1 MNQAILIRFKNKTK
15 FQFIELIKYHTV
27 MKPQYLFIAC
37 LLIACQKPKPVDQAI
52 AATPGTKTETIA
64 AKENFLK
71 TDTISIADYGE
82 TSEDN
87 YILANLLEQKADKD
101 SIVTA
106 KYQLD
111 FYQNK
116 TKTTTSKITIK
127 GVDKGSEWAAIY
139 GLGTESAKNS
149 PFIQISFGYP
159 ACGYNQSH
167 YLYYLKSNDIQ
178 LVYDWYTISD
188 SGWGSW
194 VEFENPSAKANP
206 ESFYCKTVS
215 FEPDDNDENMGIA
228 KHSDSI
234 VFRLSGNQWQKQ
246 LLSAKDKTYFEKKMS
261 FDDFHK
267 QE

>member
-1 MNQAILIRFKNKTK
+1 
-15 FQFIELIKYHTV
+15 
-27 MKPQYLFIAC
+27 MKPQYLFILY
-37 LLIACQKPKPVDQAI
+37 LLIGCQKPKPVNQVVDKLPEPKNEAI
-52 AATPGTKTETIA
+52 AVKD
-64 AKENFLK
+64 NFLK
-71 TDTISIADYGE
+71 TDTISIANYGE
-82 TSEDN
+82 ISKDN
-87 YILANLLEQKADKD
+87 YILAYLLEQKADKD

-116 TKTTTSKITIK
+116 NKTTTSKITIK
-127 GVDKGSEWAAIY
+127 GVDKGSEWSATY
-139 GLGTESAKNS
+139 GLGTENAKSS

-167 YLYYLKSNDIQ
+167 YLYHLKNNAIQ
-178 LVYDWYTISD
+178 LVYDWYTMSD

-234 VFRLSGNQWQKQ
+234 VFRLSGNQWKKQ
-246 LLSAKDKTYFEKKMS
+246 LLSTKDKIYFEKKMS

-267 QE
+267 QQ

>member
-1 MNQAILIRFKNKTK
+1 
-15 FQFIELIKYHTV
+15 
-27 MKPQYLFIAC
+27 MKPQFLFILC
-37 LLIACQKPKPVDQAI
+37 LLIGCQKPKPANQIIDKL
-52 AATPGTKTETIA
+52 PETKTEA
-64 AKENFLK
+64 VEAKDNFLK
-71 TDTISIADYGE
+71 TDTISIANYGE
-82 TSEDN
+82 TSKDN
-87 YILANLLEQKADKD
+87 YILAYLLEQKADKD

-116 TKTTTSKITIK
+116 NKTTTSKITIK
-127 GVDKGSEWAAIY
+127 GVDKGSEWSAIY
-139 GLGTESAKNS
+139 GLGTESAKSS
-149 PFIQISFGYP
+149 PFIQVSFGYP

-167 YLYYLKSNDIQ
+167 YLYHLKNNDIQ
-178 LVYDWYTISD
+178 LVYDWYTMSD

-234 VFRLSGNQWQKQ
+234 VFRLSGNQWKKQ
-246 LLSAKDKTYFEKKMS
+246 LLSAKDKVYFEKKMS

-267 QE
+267 PQ

>member
-1 MNQAILIRFKNKTK
+1 
-15 FQFIELIKYHTV
+15 
-27 MKPQYLFIAC
+27 MKPQYLFILC
-37 LLIACQKPKPVDQAI
+37 LLMACQKPKSESQITSAAPENKAEAI
-52 AATPGTKTETIA
+52 T
-64 AKENFLK
+64 AKNKFVK

-87 YILANLLEQKADKD
+87 YILAHLLDQKADKD

-116 TKTTTSKITIK
+116 TKITTSKISIK
-127 GVDKGSEWAAIY
+127 GVDKGSGWSALY
-139 GLGTESAKNS
+139 GLGTQSAKSS

-159 ACGYNQSH
+159 ACGYNQNN
-167 YLYYLKSNDIQ
+167 YLYYLKGNDIQ
-178 LVYDWYTISD
+178 LVHDWYTMSD

-206 ESFYCKTVS
+206 ELFYCKTVS

-228 KHSDSI
+228 THSDSI
-234 VFRLSGNQWQKQ
+234 VFRLSDNRWKKQ
-246 LLSAKDKTYFEKKMS
+246 LLSPKDKTYFEKKMS

-267 QE
+267 RE

>member
-1 MNQAILIRFKNKTK
+1 MKIQA
-15 FQFIELIKYHTV
+15 
-27 MKPQYLFIAC
+27 LFI
-37 LLIACQKPKPVDQAI
+37 LFVLMGCQKPKSESQI
-52 AATPGTKTETIA
+52 TSTTPETKTETIA
-64 AKENFLK
+64 PKEKFLK

-82 TSEDN
+82 ISQDN
-87 YILANLLEQKADKD
+87 YILANLVDQKADKD

-116 TKTTTSKITIK
+116 TKTITSKITIK
-127 GVDKGSEWAAIY
+127 GVDKGSEWSALY
-139 GLGTESAKNS
+139 GLGTQSAKNS

-167 YLYYLKSNDIQ
+167 YLYYLKNNDIQ
-178 LVYDWYTISD
+178 LVYDWYTMSD

-194 VEFENPSAKANP
+194 VEFGNPSAKANP

-215 FEPDDNDENMGIA
+215 FEPDDNDENMGTVN
-228 KHSDSI
+228 HSDSI
-234 VFRLSGNQWQKQ
+234 VFRLSGNSYKKQ